1 MRGNKLSIKKINENA
16 YSNFENYKKFGVVTN
31 YQLKILVEN
40 AYMDFKNYKKFGVV
54 AGINENF
61 GPESFEPPGCKTV
74 SKFLFLSPFL
84 IWATF

>member
-1 MRGNKLSIKKINENA
+1 MKMK
-16 YSNFENYKKFGVVTN
+16 NYKKLGVVAN
-31 YQLKILVEN
+31 SQLKLLVEN

-74 SKFLFLSPFL
+74 SKFLFLSPFFNL
-84 IWATF
+84 GDFLNTDYFIFMWRY